1 MKDIESHQITAETKP
16 QLDIS
21 APNEMSSTENGE
33 HLLRLLVKEVPWKH
47 LNNPIDKQGYWLF
60 FTNSYKRHYCLRQY
74 LHYLHNSL
82 NRKKLNERHLN
93 PYRVV
98 FMRLEGTLHTTRG
111 ES

>member
-21 APNEMSSTENGE
+21 APNEMSITENWE
-33 HLLRLLVKEVPWKH
+33 HLLRLLVKEFPWKH

-60 FTNSYKRHYCLRQY
+60 FTNSYKRHYCL
-74 LHYLHNSL
+74 L